1 MAATDLWTVFQG
13 LGAIL
18 AVGLTLGLAVT
29 NLVRNRRQVT
39 QTARQHMTDET
50 LHLENTVKEL
60 VELMGGKPATV
71 LNRKGTIGLIDRFD
85 SLESKVE
92 AHDEKLETI
101 AEGVSTLLE
110 QRA

>member
-1 MAATDLWTVFQG
+1 
-13 LGAIL
+13 
-18 AVGLTLGLAVT
+18 
-29 NLVRNRRQVT
+29 
-39 QTARQHMTDET
+39 
-50 LHLENTVKEL
+50 
-60 VELMGGKPATV
+60 MGGKPATV

-92 AHDEKLETI
+92 AHDEKLESI